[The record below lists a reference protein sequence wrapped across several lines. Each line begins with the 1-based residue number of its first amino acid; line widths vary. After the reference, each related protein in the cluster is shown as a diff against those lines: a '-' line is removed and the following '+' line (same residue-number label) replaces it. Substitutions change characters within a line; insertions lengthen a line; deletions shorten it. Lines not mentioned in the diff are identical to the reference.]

1 MCRLQQRNNAQ
12 KTAYKKKTRR
22 YGWFTLLWMIVFL
35 PIGFLRMWRSR
46 CRWPMG
52 LKYAISGMMLAALAV
67 VFIAPSP
74 YSAPVGGLELYGDKP
89 EVEVYGPVVPK
100 NYVIGYVSAVTDS
113 GVLPESDEAQEEK
126 LIVYATQNQTH
137 YHLYTC
143 SMAFASGRHMTLY
156 EAYLHGLTPCNACGA
171 PPYVPEY

>member
-1 MCRLQQRNNAQ
+1 MQQRNNAQ

-46 CRWPMG
+46 CRWPMSV
-52 LKYAISGMMLAALAV
+52 KYAISGMMLAALAV
-67 VFIAPSP
+67 AFILPSP

-100 NYVIGYVSAVTDS
+100 NYVMGYVAAVTDS
-113 GVLPESDEAQEEK
+113 GVLPESDEVKEEK
-126 LIVYATQNQTH
+126 LIVYATENQEF
-137 YHLYTC
+137 YHLYNC
-143 SMAFASGRHMTLY
+143 SMAYASGRHMTLY
-156 EAYLHGLTPCNACGA
+156 EAAVHKLKPCEVCGA